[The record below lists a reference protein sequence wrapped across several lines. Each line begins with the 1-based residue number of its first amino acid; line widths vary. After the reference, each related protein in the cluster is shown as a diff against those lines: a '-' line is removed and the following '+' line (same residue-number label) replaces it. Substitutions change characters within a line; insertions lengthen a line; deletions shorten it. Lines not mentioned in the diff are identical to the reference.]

1 MAQSLLFTVK
11 RRAPE
16 LVIPSKPTPR
26 EIKLLSDLDDHDT
39 LRFHIAGIQ
48 FYKYDPNM
56 AGKDPVDVIRKAL
69 AKTLVFYYP
78 FAGRL
83 REGVGRKLMVDCT
96 GEGVLFIEADADVSL
111 KDFGDNLLPPF
122 PCLDELLYDVPG
134 SSDLLNA
141 PLLLIQVT
149 RLKCGGFILALR
161 MNHTMSD
168 AYGIVQ
174 FMNALAE
181 ISRGMNEPSISPVWC
196 RELLSARD
204 PPRVTCIHPEIEQE
218 PGNNEAI
225 IISLLDNM
233 VQRTFFFG
241 PAEVAKIHSLL
252 PTNMIHKYTKFEII
266 TAFAWRCRTIA
277 LHPDSDEEVRMISV
291 VNARSTSFNLQLP
304 NGYYGNV
311 IVYSVAVTSARKLIE
326 NPLEY
331 ALNLIQKSKANV
343 TKEYIHSLAD
353 LMVIKGRPSFSLK
366 GLFAVSNVTHAG
378 IKDVDFGWGKAVY
391 GGPANDSSFPGIV
404 SYYLPFKNGRGEKG
418 LVLPLR
424 LPAHA
429 MERFVEELDSVL
441 KNSINNP
448 TKGDPTSPIIKSLL

>member
-11 RRAPE
+11 RRAFE
-16 LVIPSKPTPR
+16 LVTPSKPTPR

-56 AGKDPVDVIRKAL
+56 EGKDPVDVIRKAL

-96 GEGVLFIEADADVSL
+96 GEGVLFIEADADVTL

-134 SSDLLNA
+134 SSDLLNT

-174 FMNALAE
+174 FLNALAE

-196 RELLSARD
+196 RELLNARD

-241 PAEVAKIHSLL
+241 PTEVAKIHSLL
-252 PTNMIHKYTKFEII
+252 PTNMVHKYTKFEII
-266 TAFAWRCRTIA
+266 TAFVWRCRTIA

-311 IVYSVAVTSARKLIE
+311 IVYAVAVTSARKLIE

-331 ALNLIQKSKANV
+331 ALDLIQKSKANV

-404 SYYLPFKNGRGEKG
+404 SYYLPFKNCKGEKG

-429 MERFVEELDSVL
+429 MERFVQELDRVL
-441 KNSINNP
+441 KNNINNP
-448 TKGDPTSPIIKSLL
+448 IKGDPTSPIIQSLL